1 MSGRVFEKQP
11 LLSEVLL
18 HCPLALAVHRTNA
31 TRHDIGKIIMRK
43 LFLIGL
49 KDLKLIFRD
58 RAALIFMLLAP
69 FLLTIGLG
77 FVTGR
82 FSGRSSGLSDIPVI
96 IVNLDQE
103 QLGNALADVFSSQ
116 DLTDLMELTVS
127 SDPQA
132 ARRLIDEDKAAAA
145 IIIPEG
151 FTRSILP
158 SEGTIFEAN
167 AAQLEPVIIEVYTN
181 PSRPTS
187 AGVVKAIV
195 DEFLSRV
202 EEGRTSGMT
211 SIVGLMQAG
220 ILKPQNAE
228 AEARVLFENLDETEP
243 TAITLKTDKKGAAAV
258 EFDILAYMA
267 PGMALLFLM
276 YTVSYG
282 GRSILAERAQGT
294 LPRLLVSPTASAQ
307 VLGGKVLGIFLT
319 GVTQVGILILASSIF
334 FGVQW
339 GDTLSL
345 VLLILATVFG
355 ATGWGMLITA
365 LARTPAQVGSIGSA
379 TMLIFGILGGSF
391 ISLDQ
396 MPPLVQTI
404 SKITPNAWG
413 LDGFTTLAL
422 GGTLPNLIEPIT
434 ALLMMGALLFTVAVV
449 LFNRNGIM
457 QK

>member
-1 MSGRVFEKQP
+1 MK
-11 LLSEVLL
+11 
-18 HCPLALAVHRTNA
+18 
-31 TRHDIGKIIMRK
+31 K
-43 LFLIGL
+43 LFLIGI

-69 FLLTIGLG
+69 FLLTIGMG

-82 FSGRSSGLSDIPVI
+82 FSGSSSGLSDVPVI
-96 IVNLDQE
+96 IVNLDND
-103 QLGNALADVFSSQ
+103 QLGNALADLFSSQ
-116 DLTDLMELTVS
+116 ELADLMEPTSS
-127 SDPQA
+127 SDPET
-132 ARRLIDEDKAAAA
+132 ARRLIDEDQAAAA
-145 IIIPEG
+145 VIIPKG

-158 SEGTIFEAN
+158 AQGTMFDPN
-167 AAQLEPVIIEVYTN
+167 SPPSEPVTIEVYTN

-195 DEFLSRV
+195 DEFVSRV
-202 EEGRTSGMT
+202 EEGRTSGMI
-211 SIVGLMQAG
+211 SLIQLMQTG
-220 ILKPQNAE
+220 LLDPQNAE
-228 AEARVLFENLDETEP
+228 GEARRLFANVEQNESTS
-243 TAITLKTDKKGAAAV
+243 ITLLKNQEGAQAI

-282 GRSILAERAQGT
+282 GRSILVERSQGT
-294 LPRLLVSPTASAQ
+294 LPRLLTSPTSTAE

-319 GVTQVGILILASSIF
+319 GVAQVGILILASSIF

-339 GDTLSL
+339 GDTLGL
-345 VLLILATVFG
+345 ALLILAAVFG

-365 LARTPAQVGSIGSA
+365 LARTPAQIGSVGSA
-379 TMLIFGILGGSF
+379 LMLIFGILGGSF
-391 ISLDQ
+391 IQLEN
-396 MPPLVQTI
+396 MPPLVQTL

-422 GGTLPNLIEPIT
+422 GGTLANLIEPIT
-434 ALLMMGALLFTVAVV
+434 ALLIMGSVLFGVAVM
-449 LFNRNGIM
+449 LFSRQWIV